1 MNLEIGLINNCIS
14 KNLYSHVVGH
24 GLTIRGNYITSIN
37 GFNSKFWCEDIYLT
51 GLLHNNHEKILSL
64 NSLDNAENP
73 NNLKIQ
79 IIQNAVWFKTAAHH
93 LLILKDI
100 VNYILNLLAVN
111 FKRFKVYIKDYFSTC
126 LSILFTGL
134 GPLYSLFLKEKVK
147 TER

>member
-1 MNLEIGLINNCIS
+1 M
-14 KNLYSHVVGH
+14 
-24 GLTIRGNYITSIN
+24 
-37 GFNSKFWCEDIYLT
+37 
-51 GLLHNNHEKILSL
+51 
-64 NSLDNAENP
+64 DNAENP

-93 LLILKDI
+93 LLILIDI
-100 VNYILNLLAVN
+100 AHNYKLSSSGTIWLFHEFRATLVWTFMPILLLYSFIYPIVTCRFSLLLPAITIYLVFVFVNYILNLLVVN